1 MVARTLVLGLGNPL
15 LSDDGVGIAVA
26 RTLQPRVAGRADV
39 TVEEEYHGGL
49 RLMERMVGYT
59 RVILIDAIQTG
70 APPGTLH
77 CLGPDTIPTQHSASP
92 HDVNLPT
99 ALALGRTAG
108 AALPP
113 DDQVLV
119 LGIEAAVVLDF
130 GEQLSP
136 PVQQALPAAVEAALE
151 RLERG
156 AHADAGARPP
166 TA

>member
-26 RTLQPRVAGRADV
+26 RALRPRVAGRADV

-49 RLMERMVGYT
+49 RLMERMVGYE

-77 CLGPDTIPTQHSASP
+77 HMTPGSLPTQHSASP

-99 ALALGRTAG
+99 ALALGRQAG

-113 DDQVLV
+113 DEHVLV
-119 LGIEAAVVLDF
+119 LGVEAEVVLDF

-136 PVQQALPAAVEAALE
+136 PIQRALPAIVEAALE
-151 RLERG
+151 LLERG
-156 AHADAGARPP
+156 ARAAVGARPP